1 MNQTIS
7 AYIFQIRAERLRR
20 LALPRGVCEAAY
32 KTSVP
37 FPDFRSFFPS
47 YRSSERHRLIFSDV
61 LSVRSS
67 QELLFRRGKADISFQ
82 PFRQQEKLTFTEKAI
97 IPASKAMLHFPF
109 FNTLH
114 SHSSGR
120 TPIAVNLR
128 PISENPA
135 FSARR
140 HDGMFSAHVLY
151 DTDFPSEI
159 SNSQRAESA
168 QRAYLRLL

>member
-47 YRSSERHRLIFSDV
+47 YRSSERHPLIFSNV

-67 QELLFRRGKADISFQ
+67 QELLFHRGKADISFQ
-82 PFRQQEKLTFTEKAI
+82 PFRQQEKLTFPLRKKPSFPHQKPCCIFLSLIRFIHIRRGGRLPPSFFARSRK
-97 IPASKAMLHFPF
+97 IPHFPQDGMTECF
-109 FNTLH
+109 RRT
-114 SHSSGR
+114 SYM
-120 TPIAVNLR
+120 TPIFLLR
-128 PISENPA
+128 
-135 FSARR
+135 
-140 HDGMFSAHVLY
+140 
-151 DTDFPSEI
+151 
-159 SNSQRAESA
+159 
-168 QRAYLRLL
+168 